1 MKEALNSVGMHQRLL
16 AVENLVVAC
25 AMVSLAVLAVS
36 LPLGFLSKRPE
47 FWWLVKI
54 STGSAAVCAVALV
67 ILNIVMHG

>member
-1 MKEALNSVGMHQRLL
+1 
-16 AVENLVVAC
+16 
-25 AMVSLAVLAVS
+25 MVSLTVLAVS
-36 LPLGFLSKRPE
+36 LLLGFLSKRPE